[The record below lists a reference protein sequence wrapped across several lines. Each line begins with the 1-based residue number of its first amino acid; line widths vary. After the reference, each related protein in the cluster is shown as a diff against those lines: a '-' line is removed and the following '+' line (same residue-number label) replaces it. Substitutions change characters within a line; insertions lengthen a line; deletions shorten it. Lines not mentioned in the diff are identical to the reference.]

1 MNIETPL
8 LDRDEPSPVAME
20 REGGASPFVILCDH
34 AGHRIPR
41 ALGTLGLPESEL
53 SRHIAWDIGAGAVAT
68 RLGALL
74 DAPVIRQTYSRLV
87 IDCNRA
93 PGHETSIALRSEATT
108 IPGNAGLSD
117 AQKEQRLTSI
127 FAPYHDAIDA
137 LLDARQRRGQTN
149 IVIAQHS
156 FTPVFHG
163 VARPW
168 QAGMLYN
175 DDPRLGRA
183 LGAAL
188 RAEGFVVGDNEPY
201 VLTSTSDYSI
211 PFHAERRGL
220 PYLEIEL
227 RQDLIAEEAGQTEW
241 AARIARLLPLAAAT
255 ALS

>member
-8 LDRDEPSPVAME
+8 LDRDEPAPVAAE
-20 REGGASPFVILCDH
+20 REGGTSPFVIVCDH

-41 ALGTLGLPESEL
+41 VLGSLGLPESEL
-53 SRHIAWDIGAGAVAT
+53 RRHIAWDIGAGAVAT

-74 DAPVIRQTYSRLV
+74 DAPVVLQRYSRLV

-93 PGHETSIALRSEATT
+93 PGHETSIAPRSEATE
-108 IPGNAGLSD
+108 IPGNLDLSD
-117 AQKEQRLTSI
+117 AQKEQRLKTI
-127 FAPYHDAIDA
+127 FAPYHDAIEA
-137 LLDARQRRGQTN
+137 LLDDRKRRGQET

-163 VARPW
+163 VARAW

-175 DDPRLGRA
+175 NDPRLGHA
-183 LGAAL
+183 LGGLL
-188 RAEGFVVGDNEPY
+188 RDEGFVVGDNEPY

-227 RQDLIAEEAGQTEW
+227 RQDLIAEAPGQTEW
-241 AARIARLLPLAAAT
+241 AERLARLLPIAAKA
-255 ALS
+255 ALR